1 MEKPPVKNARECIP
15 PSKVI
20 ISSGPKICSLQKKE
34 GYLAQKQPNMPPNQH
49 LWSVQTRKLA
59 SPAYLL
65 LYLTK
70 KRRNK
75 NYPTQSKFHRKY
87 QNQSHFP
94 PKTDAFVH
102 SWPFPAIWAI
112 GAISVAKS
120 TQKWCLGGFMKWEH
134 QDACSFPQIFNV
146 CPQNDKF
153 DNIST
158 LANCWRHV
166 GIMHYKM
173 QRTEGRIWLPSAKVL
188 MIIFWGPIFQHKS
201 NKEKRTY
208 DYETPL
214 QQRDKG
220 ATADP
225 RVEWSHQIKYF
236 YVISQVLAS

>member
-1 MEKPPVKNARECIP
+1 MWNSLFMNSKNNPKTLKKIDLHWTWTFQWRYGIP
-15 PSKVI
+15 AGTRVI
-20 ISSGPKICSLQKKE
+20 IGDCDGEASGQEREGVHPPIKGNYIIGSKFCSLQKKE

-94 PKTDAFVH
+94 PQTDAFVH

-134 QDACSFPQIFNV
+134 QDVSNFP
-146 CPQNDKF
+146 
-153 DNIST
+153 
-158 LANCWRHV
+158 
-166 GIMHYKM
+166 
-173 QRTEGRIWLPSAKVL
+173 
-188 MIIFWGPIFQHKS
+188 
-201 NKEKRTY
+201 
-208 DYETPL
+208 
-214 QQRDKG
+214 
-220 ATADP
+220 
-225 RVEWSHQIKYF
+225 
-236 YVISQVLAS
+236 